1 LEELEE
7 LRDEVD
13 RDDEGVEVPV
23 LLPLGVEEME
33 AEPDLLCW
41 CCRVS
46 AVWRTFKGTRSK
58 IMSFELKIKHIQN
71 TAKQHPFRLFWYS
84 LAKHSS
90 ILQNNHQ
97 SCTFYLTNTE
107 RNIET
112 HNKIVIHTLTIFD
125 ER

>member
-58 IMSFELKIKHIQN
+58 IMSFELKIKHIKNTVHNTHSDCFGTLWQN
-71 TAKQHPFRLFWYS
+71 
-84 LAKHSS
+84 
-90 ILQNNHQ
+90 IHQ
-97 SCTFYLTNTE
+97 SC
-107 RNIET
+107 
-112 HNKIVIHTLTIFD
+112 KTIINLARFT
-125 ER
+125 